1 MTDTIPLRPLPTP
14 TRDSAPY
21 WQGLLE
27 GRLMLQSCDRC
38 GKVRHYPRP
47 VCDACYCMDV
57 RWIEAKGT
65 GTVHSW
71 TVCHHPYHP
80 AFKGEVP
87 YTLVLVD
94 LPEGVRMNVPLQG
107 AGGAGSRIGAPVRIV
122 AQRVT
127 DDIAVPVAVP
137 AK

>member
-1 MTDTIPLRPLPTP
+1 MTDAAATRPLPTP

-27 GRLMLQSCDRC
+27 GRLMLQSCAKC

-47 VCDACYCMDV
+47 ICDACYSSEA
-57 RWIEAKGT
+57 RWIEAKGA
-65 GTVHSW
+65 GKVHSW
-71 TVCHHPYHP
+71 TVCHHAYHP

-94 LPEGVRMNVPLQG
+94 LPEGVRINAPLRG
-107 AGGAGSRIGAPVRIV
+107 PGGDSLRIGQPVRIAAERVNDEV
-122 AQRVT
+122 AL
-127 DDIAVPVAVP
+127 PVATVT
-137 AK
+137 

>member
-1 MTDTIPLRPLPTP
+1 MESATTRPLPTP
-14 TRDSAPY
+14 TRESLPF
-21 WQGLLE
+21 WQGLRE
-27 GRLMLQSCDRC
+27 GRLMLQSCAAC

-47 VCDACYCMDV
+47 VCDACFSMET

-80 AFKGEVP
+80 AFKAEVP

-94 LPEGVRMNVPLQG
+94 LAEGVRLNVPLREPG
-107 AGGAGSRIGAPVRIV
+107 AGKVHIGQPVRIV
-122 AQRVT
+122 AERVT
-127 DDIAVPVAVP
+127 DDIALPVAM
-137 AK
+137 AAE

>member
-1 MTDTIPLRPLPTP
+1 MDAAPIRPLPTP
-14 TRDSAPY
+14 TRESQPY

-27 GRLMLQSCDRC
+27 GRLMLQSCAGC

-47 VCDACYCMDV
+47 VCDVCFSMDA

-65 GTVHSW
+65 GVVHSW

-94 LPEGVRMNVPLQG
+94 LPEGPRLNVPLR
-107 AGGAGSRIGAPVRIV
+107 ASTSVHIGQQVRIAV
-122 AQRVT
+122 ERISGH
-127 DDIAVPVAVP
+127 IALPVAI
-137 AK
+137 AAE

>member
-1 MTDTIPLRPLPTP
+1 MDATPTRPLPTP
-14 TRDSAPY
+14 TRESQPF
-21 WQGLLE
+21 WQGLKE
-27 GRLMLQSCDRC
+27 GRLTLQSCAAC

-47 VCDACYCMDV
+47 VCDACYSMDV

-80 AFKGEVP
+80 AFKAELP

-94 LPEGVRMNVPLQG
+94 LPEGVRLNVPLRG
-107 AGGAGSRIGAPVRIV
+107 PGSANVRIGQPVRI
-122 AQRVT
+122 AAERVT
-127 DDIAVPVAVP
+127 DEVALPVAM
-137 AK
+137 ATE